1 MKWASAISDETNHK
15 GAIEEA
21 TARVKQSVAD
31 PQLVLLFVSP
41 HFATSFT
48 GVLEGARTAFPNAAI
63 VGCSGGGI
71 IGEGVEVEARPAV
84 SVTAAELPG
93 VQISRIHLEDVPES
107 GDELSALLGMSAEDH
122 PVLVVLPDP
131 FTCPADDLIQ
141 LLDGTY
147 PGAVKIGGLAS
158 GGTYP
163 GSHALFLDDYVHHS
177 GALVLALAGN
187 IQADTIIAQGCRPI
201 GNPMLITRCEGNIL
215 FELGSRPALD
225 TMKSLYESLGPSD
238 RELFGTSLFVGIEMK
253 DQVEYHAGDFLV
265 RNIVGFDPKSGAV
278 AIAAEPKQWQ
288 AMQFHLRDART
299 SREDLVRM
307 LDRYRAKDAMGALL
321 FSCVGRGVGLYGEQS
336 HDSREFRERIGD
348 VPLGGFFCNGEIGPI
363 GGTTFLHGY
372 TSAFAVFRPK
382 VD

>member
-1 MKWASAISDETNHK
+1 MKWASALSAETNHK
-15 GAIEEA
+15 AAIEDA
-21 TARVKQSVAD
+21 TSRVKQEVPD
-31 PQLVLLFVSP
+31 PDLVLLFVSP
-41 HFATSFT
+41 HFATSYT
-48 GVLEGARTAFPNAAI
+48 GVLEGARTAFPRAVI

-71 IGEGVEVEARPAV
+71 IGDGVEVEARPAV

-93 VQISRIHLEDVPES
+93 VHLSRMHMEDIPDQNEDFYAMLGLGPE
-107 GDELSALLGMSAEDH
+107 DQ
-122 PVLVVLPDP
+122 PVFVVLPDP
-131 FTCPADDLIQ
+131 FTCPALGLIQ
-141 LLDGTY
+141 QLDEAY

-163 GSHALFLDDYVHHS
+163 GSHGLFLDDTVHRS
-177 GALVLALAGN
+177 GVVILALAGN

-215 FELGSRPALD
+215 FELGSKPALD
-225 TMKSLYESLGPSD
+225 TMKALYDSLGPAD

-278 AIAAEPKQWQ
+278 AIASEPKQWQ

-307 LDRYRAKDAMGALL
+307 LDRYQTKGATGALL
-321 FSCVGRGVGLYGEQS
+321 FSCLGRGVGLYGERG

-348 VPLGGFFCNGEIGPI
+348 VPIGGFFCNGEIGPI

-382 VD
+382 D